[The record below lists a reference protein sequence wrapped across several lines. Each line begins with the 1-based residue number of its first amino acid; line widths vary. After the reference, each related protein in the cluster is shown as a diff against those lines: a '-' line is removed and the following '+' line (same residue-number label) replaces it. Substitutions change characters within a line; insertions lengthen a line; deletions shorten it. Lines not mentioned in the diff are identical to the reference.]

1 MKITDKEIKKI
12 IKEVLDEQDNFGK
25 ASVTTSDSVKTL
37 KQRTKDAS
45 SQQGVDNRER
55 GVIQQIETNLA
66 KLADLTDIRSGKVFS
81 ILKRLNKIIE
91 EEIQKLQSKSG
102 KDGE

>member
-1 MKITDKEIKKI
+1 MKITNEEIKKI
-12 IKEVLDEQDNFGK
+12 IKEVMSEQEKFGK
-25 ASVTTSDSVKTL
+25 TSVTTSDSVKTL

-55 GVIQQIETNLA
+55 GIIQQIESNLA
-66 KLADLTDIRSGKVFS
+66 KLADLTDLRSGRVFS
-81 ILKRLNKIIE
+81 VLKRLNKLIE
-91 EEIQKLQSKSG
+91 EEIQKIETNPG

>member
-1 MKITDKEIKKI
+1 MKITNEEIKKI
-12 IKEVLDEQDNFGK
+12 IKEVMSEQENFGK
-25 ASVTTSDSVKTL
+25 SSVTTSDSVKAL

-55 GVIQQIETNLA
+55 GIIQQIETNLA
-66 KLADLTDIRSGKVFS
+66 KLADLSDIRSGKVFS

-91 EEIQKLQSKSG
+91 EEIQKLETKSG
-102 KDGE
+102 KDSE